1 MVNKKVPDFLYEEL
15 SYKIR
20 GCAFR
25 VYNTLGFGHKE
36 KVYQRALA
44 LALKKTELKFIQ
56 EKKFYIKFMG
66 KNIGYEFVDFLIEN
80 AVVVEIKAIS
90 EITNIQIAQVV
101 SYLKGTNK
109 NVGLILNFAKSK
121 LEIKRVII

>member
-1 MVNKKVPDFLYEEL
+1 MENYKYKEITKKIIGEAIGVH
-15 SYKIR
+15 KK
-20 GCAFR
+20 
-25 VYNTLGFGHKE
+25 LGPGFPE

-44 LALKKTELKFIQ
+44 LVLKKTELKFIQ